1 VADDPYADPVTGV
14 LLNKL
19 RLGTAA
25 ELEAAEREIT
35 HAALILLGESP
46 VHAGY
51 DLPHLCAIHRR
62 IFGDIY
68 DWAGQIRTVA
78 IAKGSLFCLPQ
89 HIETAAAEIFRALRS
104 ENCLRDLDREAF
116 VAQLACYLGEVN
128 AVHPFREG
136 NGRTQRAFF
145 EQLAREAGY
154 TLTWQHLDAA
164 RNIEASAAIM
174 RGDAEPMRKM
184 LDTLVSDGI

>member
-1 VADDPYADPVTGV
+1 MADDPYTDPVTGV

-19 RLGTAA
+19 GLETAA

-46 VHAGY
+46 VHLGY
-51 DLPHLCAIHRR
+51 DLTHLCAIHQR

-68 DWAGQIRTVA
+68 DWAGQIRTVG
-78 IAKGSLFCLPQ
+78 IAKGTLFCLPQ
-89 HIETAAAEIFRALRS
+89 YIETSAAEIFRALSS
-104 ENCLRDLDREAF
+104 ENFLRDLDREAF
-116 VAQLACYLGEVN
+116 VARLAYYMGEVN

-145 EQLAREAGY
+145 EQLAREAGC
-154 TLTWQHLDAA
+154 TLAWQHLDAA

-184 LDTLVSDGI
+184 LDTLVLDGI

>member
-1 VADDPYADPVTGV
+1 MCARSTGGSSATSTTG
-14 LLNKL
+14 
-19 RLGTAA
+19 RGRSGRSA
-25 ELEAAEREIT
+25 
-35 HAALILLGESP
+35 SP
-46 VHAGY
+46 RGA
-51 DLPHLCAIHRR
+51 CSA
-62 IFGDIY
+62 
-68 DWAGQIRTVA
+68 W
-78 IAKGSLFCLPQ
+78 PQ
-89 HIETAAAEIFRALRS
+89 HIETSAAEIFRALGS

-116 VAQLACYLGEVN
+116 VARLAYYLGEVN

-145 EQLAREAGY
+145 EQLARDAGY
-154 TLTWQHLDAA
+154 TLAWQHLDAA